1 MKPLLEG
8 NEDPR
13 LVLIAREI
21 GAISDADIVRWASR
35 HAAPQNYAE
44 DIDYLRLVRC
54 NPGNADALGSARG
67 HLRSLITRRFPDF
80 NDRSMEASEI
90 AREMF
95 LRRLRTYLQ
104 DDIDPLH
111 VCRMVS
117 PIEERYE
124 FPHWLGDLY
133 NACDWTDER
142 TTREQASHLRGA
154 IEQILADNAESPA
167 NGGN

>member
-1 MKPLLEG
+1 MKLLLEG

-13 LVLIAREI
+13 SVLIAREI
-21 GAISDADIVRWASR
+21 GAISDADIVSWANR

-54 NPGNADALGSARG
+54 NPKNATALGGAHG
-67 HLRSLITRRFPDF
+67 HLRSLIARRFPDF
-80 NDRSMEASEI
+80 NDRSTEASEI

-95 LRRLRTYLQ
+95 LRRLRNYLQ
-104 DDIDPLH
+104 NDIDPFH

-117 PIEERYE
+117 PIERKYE
-124 FPHWLGDLY
+124 SPHWLGDLY

-142 TTREQASHLRGA
+142 TTREQASHLRDA
-154 IEQILADNAESPA
+154 IEQILADNAENPA